1 MLFHPAVKSW
11 IERPFALPLGIIWV
25 VDHPPEAPL
34 ILGFVAD
41 LIFAARIEDAAGRL
55 GYRMQWIERAE
66 RVAPLEAQPA
76 GRQLGEHLAGPG
88 AALIDLVSALRPAL
102 MLFDLGNDQIP
113 WRQWVALLKSA
124 PATRRY
130 PLLCY
135 GSHVDAATLLAAEH
149 AGADAVVPRSRFA
162 AELPALIQQHART
175 VDIQALIA
183 TCQQPLSALAR
194 HGLELFNRGEYFEA
208 HEILEAAWNE
218 DDTPGRELY
227 RAILQVAVAYL
238 QIERG
243 NYNGALKMFL
253 RLRQWIDPLP
263 ERCRGVEVGRL
274 RDDAR
279 QVYAELV
286 ALDRPRIAEF
296 DRSLFQPVHYR
307 EAP

>member
-1 MLFHPAVKSW
+1 MFFQRAVNSW
-11 IERPFALPLGIIWV
+11 IEQPFGGLLGIIWAV
-25 VDHPPEAPL
+25 EPPPEVPV

-41 LIFAARIEDAAGRL
+41 LIFAARIEDTAERL
-55 GYRMQWIERAE
+55 GYRMRWIERAE
-66 RVAPLEAQPA
+66 QVAPLEAEPA
-76 GRQLGEHLAGPG
+76 RRQLGEPLTGPG
-88 AALIDLVSALRPAL
+88 AALIDLVSAQRPAL
-102 MLFDLGNDQIP
+102 MLFDLGNAQIP
-113 WRQWVALLKSA
+113 WRQWVALLKTS

-135 GSHVDAATLLAAEH
+135 GSHVDASTLRAAEH
-149 AGADAVVPRSRFA
+149 AGADAVLPRSRFI
-162 AELPALIQQHART
+162 AELPALIQQYART
-175 VDIQALIA
+175 IDLQALAI
-183 TCQQPLSALAR
+183 TCQQPLSARAR

-208 HEILEAAWNE
+208 HEVLEEAWNE
-218 DDTPGRELY
+218 DDTAGRELY

-279 QVYAELV
+279 RVYE
-286 ALDRPRIAEF
+286 ALIALGRPRIAEF
-296 DRSLFQPVHYR
+296 DRSLFQPVRYR